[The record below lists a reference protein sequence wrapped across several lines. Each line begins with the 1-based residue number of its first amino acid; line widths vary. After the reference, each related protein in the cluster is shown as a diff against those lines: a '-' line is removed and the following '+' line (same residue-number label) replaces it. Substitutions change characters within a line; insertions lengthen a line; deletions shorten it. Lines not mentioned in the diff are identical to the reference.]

1 MPAFTF
7 EKLPP
12 PASRESATAS
22 SSRPSP
28 SGSSG
33 AETPPGSDPL
43 STPDH
48 FSRIDYLSA
57 TRIRAHRGFVVQMI
71 NRLTRSRSP
80 Q

>member
-12 PASRESATAS
+12 PARRESATAS
-22 SSRPSP
+22 SSRSPSP
-28 SGSSG
+28 APS
-33 AETPPGSDPL
+33 AADPPPGSDPL

-57 TRIRAHRGFVVQMI
+57 TRIRSHRGFVVQMI
-71 NRLTRSRSP
+71 NRLTRSRSR